1 MGFFSKGIKQGMA
14 SGALGG
20 IIEQVPTAEGA
31 ANAANARKKKEQM
44 DQQESIAS
52 INLDRLN
59 QARLDSK
66 TMVADQLASR
76 ESHLASRLLSA
87 HKSSVDVKALTHKV
101 GQKVFSELVDSSDQ
115 AEIKLSLQQ
124 SLYKSKIG
132 TVV

>member
-1 MGFFSKGIKQGMA
+1 MGFFSKGIKQGIT
-14 SGALGG
+14 SGALVG
-20 IIEQVPTAEGA
+20 ILEQVPTAQGA
-31 ANAANARKKKEQM
+31 ANAANARKK
-44 DQQESIAS
+44 QESINA

-76 ESHLASRLLSA
+76 ESGWRKQQKGISQLNKLA
-87 HKSSVDVKALTHKV
+87 
-101 GQKVFSELVDSSDQ
+101 
-115 AEIKLSLQQ
+115 LQQ

>member
-31 ANAANARKKKEQM
+31 ANAANARKKKEKM

-76 ESHLASRLLSA
+76 ESGWRKQQTQLN
-87 HKSSVDVKALTHKV
+87 
-101 GQKVFSELVDSSDQ
+101 
-115 AEIKLSLQQ
+115 KLSLQQ